1 VTAQTNW
8 VSDMPSQEAYELN
21 RLLYRVQHSRE
32 EEKRFFADRGA
43 YIAEYPK
50 LTPAAAEALKATD
63 IGQLYLLGANPY
75 LLRAYCLQLRM
86 PEDEYLGALRSLSDK
101 ERFNG

>member
-1 VTAQTNW
+1 MNAQSNW

-32 EEKRFFADRGA
+32 EETRFFADPVAYLADYPRLSAASIGA
-43 YIAEYPK
+43 M
-50 LTPAAAEALKATD
+50 KASD
-63 IGQLYLLGANPY
+63 VGQLYLLGANPY

-86 PEDEYLGALRSLSDK
+86 PEADYLAALRAIEDK
-101 ERFNG
+101 DQANG